1 MLSKRLIKSLS
12 CVSRTELRAFSGT
25 TSCCLQQKDL
35 DKNKGD
41 TPPPSREHEEQEGVF
56 KRAMEKAKGEYDP
69 EYPLSSSM
77 KATKDVAKDVAEGAK
92 EKVKSA
98 YESIKES
105 VSSTSSEAQN
115 RGESMYGKTKE
126 TVSDTANKAKEKA
139 ESMYDTAKETAKSG
153 ADKMKHVAKATG
165 GVQAESVNYQGGSY
179 TSNGSQK
186 SMSAVL
192 ESEGIAPNN
201 MDYDPAEDTD
211 RYNQHWMDT
220 ASREY
225 DPADDADRYDQ
236 HWRDTASRSSPGM
249 RSLKEG
255 LRDVKENFKEGAKLS
270 WEDTKETYKEKAG
283 EIKERIQDTAE
294 SMKERMGET
303 GHNMKEKMQQ
313 TGQSMKEGMKDSW
326 ESLKDTAKQTKE
338 GAQDQWNTAKD
349 KTKEVKDAASEKM
362 SNSVDKTLK
371 RGEKVSERVTEMYSG
386 TKGDSKGGSGF
397 NQITPEQTENMKGQ
411 QSASGAHD
419 SQEHP
424 SAVDNNI
431 KMNKAKPEEDTLTKR
446 PRNKSYAE
454 TVGQPPGKVATKKEE
469 EVKGKSLGYSDPV
482 AKELLKDVKN
492 KTNEPIA
499 S

>member
-153 ADKMKHVAKATG
+153 ADK
-165 GVQAESVNYQGGSY
+165 
-179 TSNGSQK
+179 
-186 SMSAVL
+186 
-192 ESEGIAPNN
+192 
-201 MDYDPAEDTD
+201 
-211 RYNQHWMDT
+211 
-220 ASREY
+220 
-225 DPADDADRYDQ
+225 
-236 HWRDTASRSSPGM
+236 
-249 RSLKEG
+249 
-255 LRDVKENFKEGAKLS
+255 LS

-411 QSASGAHD
+411 QSASGAHGSSDTDKYSTAWTRLNDIYEGAPPEKAGEDAHHMNPKNDQDTAAHMAGRMDNESGKEGFYKD